1 MSLKAKLVS
10 TVAAFLMVLALM
22 VVGVFAATSG
32 SIQMGG
38 SLTFNATD
46 VVGRVDLATVGNS
59 GGEITK
65 TTEDF
70 DATDDSV
77 DFSWTTG
84 EGEAIDL
91 VFSEGTDITVKIT
104 VTNKASDR
112 PMYVTFGSVE
122 PSITDPV
129 NVDVTAITYGGT
141 PGTPVTLDKAVE
153 VEYGTPVVFSFT
165 FSVQNDNL
173 GASGSWSLNMS
184 LSNENPN
191 A

>member
-104 VTNKASDR
+104 VTNNASDR

-122 PSITDPV
+122 PSITAPV

-141 PGTPVTLDKAVE
+141 PGTPVTLDNAAK

>member
-104 VTNKASDR
+104 VTNNASDR

-141 PGTPVTLDKAVE
+141 PGNPVTLDKAVE

>member
-104 VTNKASDR
+104 VTNNASDR

>member
-38 SLTFNATD
+38 SLTFTATD

-91 VFSEGTDITVKIT
+91 VFSEGQDITVKIT
-104 VTNKASDR
+104 VTNNASDR

-141 PGTPVTLDKAVE
+141 PGTSVALDKAVE